1 MGVEGLGKEESK
13 GRERESACVCVCVL
27 ERERERERERIKS
40 SNAFFA
46 AAAEESSPVEFRLE
60 DRQARR
66 NGKKGLANVE
76 AAAEVAPHPPPSPA
90 FSSTSGIQMTLIVCV
105 LH

>member
-13 GRERESACVCVCVL
+13 GRERESACVYMR

-90 FSSTSGIQMTLIVCV
+90 FSSFSVIQMTLIVCV